1 METPTMILLI
11 IEFLIFVIF
20 MAIRHSEKIRKKIIV
35 FLENFER
42 KHNLVLEIKEP
53 QISSITFKIL
63 FEIMIVTFFL
73 TGKMILIAFL
83 AIIAF
88 LIPKTVISFENYEK
102 IFQKRN
108 PTLKKYNFYLIFVLL
123 IEIIL
128 IVNVIIFIK

>member
-53 QISSITFKIL
+53 QISSITFKVL
-63 FEIMIVTFFL
+63 FGIMIVTFFL
-73 TGKMILIAFL
+73 NGKMILIAFL

-123 IEIIL
+123 VEIIL

>member
-63 FEIMIVTFFL
+63 FGIMIVTFFL

-88 LIPKTVISFENYEK
+88 LIPKTVISFEKYEK

-108 PTLKKYNFYLIFVLL
+108 PGLKKYNFYLIFVLL

>member
-63 FEIMIVTFFL
+63 FGIMIVTFFL

>member
-35 FLENFER
+35 FFENFER

-53 QISSITFKIL
+53 KISSIAFKVL
-63 FEIMIVTFFL
+63 FGIMIVTFFL
-73 TGKMILIAFL
+73 TSKMILIIFL
-83 AIIAF
+83 ASVAF
-88 LIPKTVISFENYEK
+88 LIPKTVISFESYEK

-108 PTLKKYNFYLIFVLL
+108 PELKKYNFYLLFVLL

>member
-35 FLENFER
+35 FLENFEK

-53 QISSITFKIL
+53 EISSVAFKVL
-63 FEIMIVTFFL
+63 FGIMIVTFFL
-73 TGKMILIAFL
+73 TSKMILIIFL
-83 AIIAF
+83 ASVAF

-108 PTLKKYNFYLIFVLL
+108 PGLKKYNFYLMFVLL

>member
-53 QISSITFKIL
+53 EISSVAFKVL
-63 FEIMIVTFFL
+63 FGIMIVTFFL
-73 TGKMILIAFL
+73 TGKMILIIFL
-83 AIIAF
+83 ASVAF

-108 PTLKKYNFYLIFVLL
+108 PGLKKYNFYLMFVLL

>member
-35 FLENFER
+35 FLENFEK

-53 QISSITFKIL
+53 EISSVAFKVL
-63 FEIMIVTFFL
+63 FGIMIVTFFL
-73 TGKMILIAFL
+73 TGKMILIIFL
-83 AIIAF
+83 ASVAF

-108 PTLKKYNFYLIFVLL
+108 PELKKYNFYLMFVLL

>member
-35 FLENFER
+35 FLENFEK

-53 QISSITFKIL
+53 EISSVAFKVL
-63 FEIMIVTFFL
+63 FGIMIVTFFL
-73 TGKMILIAFL
+73 TSKMILIIFL
-83 AIIAF
+83 AGVAF
-88 LIPKTVISFENYEK
+88 LIPKTVISFENYKK

-108 PTLKKYNFYLIFVLL
+108 PTLKKYNFYLMFVLL

>member
-42 KHNLVLEIKEP
+42 KHSLVLEIKEP
-53 QISSITFKIL
+53 QISSTTFKIL
-63 FEIMIVTFFL
+63 FGIMIVTFFL
-73 TGKMILIAFL
+73 TSKMILIIFL
-83 AIIAF
+83 AGVTF
-88 LIPKTVISFENYEK
+88 LIPKTVISFENYKK

-108 PTLKKYNFYLIFVLL
+108 PTLKKYNFYLMFVLL

-128 IVNVIIFIK
+128 IINVIIFVK

>member
-1 METPTMILLI
+1 MILLI

-35 FLENFER
+35 FLENFEK

-53 QISSITFKIL
+53 EISSVAFKVL
-63 FEIMIVTFFL
+63 FGIMIVTFFL
-73 TGKMILIAFL
+73 TGKMILIIFL
-83 AIIAF
+83 AGVAF
-88 LIPKTVISFENYEK
+88 LIPKTVISFENYKK

-108 PTLKKYNFYLIFVLL
+108 PELKKYNFYLMFVLL

>member
-35 FLENFER
+35 FLENFEK
-42 KHNLVLEIKEP
+42 KHNLVLEIEEP
-53 QISSITFKIL
+53 EISSVAFKVL
-63 FEIMIVTFFL
+63 FGIIIVTFFL
-73 TGKMILIAFL
+73 TGKMILIIFL
-83 AIIAF
+83 ASVAF

-108 PTLKKYNFYLIFVLL
+108 PGLKKYNFYLMFVLL

>member
-35 FLENFER
+35 FLENFEK

-53 QISSITFKIL
+53 EISSVAFKVL
-63 FEIMIVTFFL
+63 FGIMIVTFFL
-73 TGKMILIAFL
+73 TGKMILIIFL
-83 AIIAF
+83 ASVAF

-108 PTLKKYNFYLIFVLL
+108 PGLKKYNFYLMFVLL

>member
-42 KHNLVLEIKEP
+42 KHSLVLEIKEP
-53 QISSITFKIL
+53 QISSTTFKIL
-63 FEIMIVTFFL
+63 FGIMIVTFFL
-73 TGKMILIAFL
+73 TSKMILIIFL
-83 AIIAF
+83 ASVAF

-108 PTLKKYNFYLIFVLL
+108 PGLKKYNFYLMFVLL

>member
-1 METPTMILLI
+1 MILLI

-35 FLENFER
+35 FLENFEK

-53 QISSITFKIL
+53 EISSVAFKVL
-63 FEIMIVTFFL
+63 FGIMIVTFFL
-73 TGKMILIAFL
+73 TSKMILIIFL
-83 AIIAF
+83 AGVAF
-88 LIPKTVISFENYEK
+88 LIPKTVISFENYKK

-108 PTLKKYNFYLIFVLL
+108 PTLKKYNFYLMFVLL

>member
-42 KHNLVLEIKEP
+42 KHSLVLEIKEP

-63 FEIMIVTFFL
+63 FGIMIVTFFL
-73 TGKMILIAFL
+73 TSKMILIIFL
-83 AIIAF
+83 AGVTF
-88 LIPKTVISFENYEK
+88 LIPKAVISFENYKK

-108 PTLKKYNFYLIFVLL
+108 PTLKKYNFYLMFVLL

-128 IVNVIIFIK
+128 IINVIIFVK

>member
-42 KHNLVLEIKEP
+42 KHSLVLEIKEP
-53 QISSITFKIL
+53 KISSIAFKVL
-63 FEIMIVTFFL
+63 FGIMIVTFFL
-73 TGKMILIAFL
+73 TGKMILIIFL
-83 AIIAF
+83 ASVAF
-88 LIPKTVISFENYEK
+88 LIPKTVISFEKYEK

>member
-42 KHNLVLEIKEP
+42 KHSLVLEIKEP

-63 FEIMIVTFFL
+63 FGIMIVTFFL
-73 TGKMILIAFL
+73 TSKMILIIFL
-83 AIIAF
+83 AGVTF
-88 LIPKTVISFENYEK
+88 LIPKTVISFENYKK

-108 PTLKKYNFYLIFVLL
+108 PTLKKYNFYLMFVLL

-128 IVNVIIFIK
+128 IINVIIFVK